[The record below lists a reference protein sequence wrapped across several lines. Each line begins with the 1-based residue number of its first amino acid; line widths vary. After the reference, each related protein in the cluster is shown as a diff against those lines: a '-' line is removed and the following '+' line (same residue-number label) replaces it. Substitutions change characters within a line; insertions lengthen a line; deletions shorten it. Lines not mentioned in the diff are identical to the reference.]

1 MQYLKQYSKISLV
14 LLLLNV
20 LTSSASIF
28 TSSDDVSEVT
38 SSTTTSTTAVAIR
51 AKRQCG
57 GMGECCGGMSGCG
70 CGSMGMC
77 GQTCCP
83 SAPPPC
89 SCGTPGCMQCVQQT
103 VLVPVTTTTCCKC
116 CQPVC
121 TNACTNGG
129 GCSCGCTR
137 GGCSRKR
144 RSLLAIASEEMN
156 KKGDNMI

>member
-1 MQYLKQYSKISLV
+1 MQYPKQNTKLFAL

-20 LTSSASIF
+20 AFSSASIF
-28 TSSDDVSEVT
+28 SSSDDT
-38 SSTTTSTTAVAIR
+38 SSELPSSTTAVAIR

-57 GMGECCGGMSGCG
+57 GMGGCCGGMSGCG

-89 SCGTPGCMQCVQQT
+89 TCGTPGCMQCVQQT

-144 RSLLAIASEEMN
+144 RSLLAIASEEMS
-156 KKGDNMI
+156 KRGDVMV

>member
-1 MQYLKQYSKISLV
+1 MPATKRLIV
-14 LLLLNV
+14 LLAV
-20 LTSSASIF
+20 CASSSATIF
-28 TSSDDVSEVT
+28 SDVESTSEPA
-38 SSTTTSTTAVAIR
+38 STTTTAIAIR

-57 GMGECCGGMSGCG
+57 GMGGCCGGMSGCG

-77 GQTCCP
+77 GQVCCP

-89 SCGTPGCMQCVQQT
+89 TCGTPGCMQCVQQT

-116 CQPVC
+116 CMPVC

-144 RSLLAIASEEMN
+144 RSLLAIASEEMS
-156 KKGDNMI
+156 KLGDNMV